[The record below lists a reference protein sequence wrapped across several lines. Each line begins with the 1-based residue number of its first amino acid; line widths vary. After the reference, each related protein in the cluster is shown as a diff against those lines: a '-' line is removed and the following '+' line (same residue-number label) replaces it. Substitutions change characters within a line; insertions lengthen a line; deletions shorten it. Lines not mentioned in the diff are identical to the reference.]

1 MNSHNVNIEICQPYE
16 YSYKFLVTAGNVS
29 ASPNPSC
36 VSGSCPRDHRLIDEL
51 VYSMVLVRLVVLYNC
66 NRARD
71 SIQNAIMTVL
81 YCCIGCLIPIWIT
94 FFSFFFSPMQFA
106 NRRAGQNLAS
116 PHQLSGSSAQ
126 TLHPADCFRWCHS
139 LPSKSCVMFSVLSV
153 KFYTIFP
160 SHAQGKTM
168 NFCLLCLAKHLI
180 YYLWAKTLFNRHL
193 LEK

>member
-66 NRARD
+66 SRARD
-71 SIQNAIMTVL
+71 SMQNAIMTVL
-81 YCCIGCLIPIWIT
+81 YWLLNT
-94 FFSFFFSPMQFA
+94 HTDHFFFFFFPMQFA
-106 NRRAGQNLAS
+106 NHRAGQNLAS

-153 KFYTIFP
+153 SFTPFFPPMPRVKPWIFIFY
-160 SHAQGKTM
+160 A
-168 NFCLLCLAKHLI
+168 
-180 YYLWAKTLFNRHL
+180 
-193 LEK
+193 